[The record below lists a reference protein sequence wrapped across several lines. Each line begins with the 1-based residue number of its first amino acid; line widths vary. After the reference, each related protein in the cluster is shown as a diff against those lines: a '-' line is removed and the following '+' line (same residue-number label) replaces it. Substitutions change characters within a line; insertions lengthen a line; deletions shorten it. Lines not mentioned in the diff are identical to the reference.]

1 MKYNFHRNLDS
12 RYLNLL
18 PLAICVGFALM
29 FTACKEKPKNGHD
42 TTTTDNG
49 GTAGKGYS
57 DSSAS
62 SVIVFDQNGRVCIQQ
77 SNTSY
82 EMVNIVESDSKTPLL
97 LKIKKTE
104 LCFADSINKDKVY
117 EISGKSV
124 LDSKSVSW
132 NIQFVATD
140 ISFKDNTIIAIKEGT
155 DNENDFIKRFS
166 LLNGNEVFS
175 CSFADLEVKV
185 PNVISKFFIGYTSKK
200 AASGPLALLKDE
212 NLLGVVRLGSSDAAI
227 DSFKIKLKR
236 SKMADKLLAS
246 VPDLI
251 LASTGDNT
259 TAIDDGR
266 SLILKGDSRYLVKD
280 VQGFG
285 VKFTYYY
292 GDDNETINIFVPVD
306 KGKFDIAHATYDKD
320 IFELSGF

>member
-1 MKYNFHRNLDS
+1 M
-12 RYLNLL
+12 
-18 PLAICVGFALM
+18 
-29 FTACKEKPKNGHD
+29 
-42 TTTTDNG
+42 
-49 GTAGKGYS
+49 
-57 DSSAS
+57 
-62 SVIVFDQNGRVCIQQ
+62 
-77 SNTSY
+77 
-82 EMVNIVESDSKTPLL
+82 
-97 LKIKKTE
+97 
-104 LCFADSINKDKVY
+104 
-117 EISGKSV
+117 
-124 LDSKSVSW
+124 
-132 NIQFVATD
+132 
-140 ISFKDNTIIAIKEGT
+140 
-155 DNENDFIKRFS
+155 
-166 LLNGNEVFS
+166 
-175 CSFADLEVKV
+175 

-212 NLLGVVRLGSSDAAI
+212 NLLGVVRVGSSDAAI

-266 SLILKGDSRYLVKD
+266 SLILKGDSRYQVKD

-306 KGKFDIAHATYDKD
+306 KGKFDIDHATYDKD
-320 IFELSGF
+320 IFEISNF

>member
-1 MKYNFHRNLDS
+1 MKYKFRKELTLS
-12 RYLNLL
+12 AMRYL
-18 PLAICVGFALM
+18 PVVCIFIMCIILAGCNG
-29 FTACKEKPKNGHD
+29 KPKNGHD
-42 TTTTDNG
+42 TATSDNG

-62 SVIVFDQNGRVCIQQ
+62 SVRVFDQNGRVCVQQ

-104 LCFADSINKDKVY
+104 LCFADSVNKDKVY

-132 NIQFVATD
+132 NISFVATD
-140 ISFKDNTIIAIKEGT
+140 ISFKDNTIIATKEGT

-175 CSFADLEVKV
+175 CSFGDLEVKV

-212 NLLGVVRLGSSDAAI
+212 NLLGVVRIGSSDAAI

-236 SKMADKLLAS
+236 SKMADKLFAS

-266 SLILKGDSRYLVKD
+266 SLILKGDSRYQVKD

-320 IFELSGF
+320 IFEISAF